1 MALNLNNSSFFSVTV
16 ITVCVE
22 VKTAEQA
29 VQAVESM
36 QWVLASSSA
45 FDSYISE
52 ARRPYLG
59 PQSKAS
65 SACIA
70 LVDFDV
76 DAGQAV
82 ESTRYLH
89 QVFAGKITVIALAEN
104 RDPELLLQA
113 MRAGCSE
120 FLPKPFN
127 KKTFVETLSRIE
139 SQWSKAQ
146 QRNAPAGTVL
156 AFMGAKGGS
165 GTTTIAV
172 HLATYLS
179 QCHNKRTLLID
190 NHGELGHTS
199 IYLGLDGSQN
209 HFSEVV
215 RNVSRLDSAL
225 LHGFVAKHA
234 TGLEVLSSPDVPGTA
249 AHLDTES
256 VVKTLEFLRSEY
268 EYVIVDCATSLDDTS
283 LAVIEASTRLY
294 LVATP
299 EIGAIRD
306 LSRYIDSVAH
316 AGCPTDKMHVVI
328 NRFSSRYAVDSSQIE
343 KAIRL
348 PIAIKLPNAY
358 VDLVRSVNLGEP
370 IPANRKSDFAAQIVK
385 WSNTLVGST
394 GSPAQP
400 KKESSLIRK
409 WK

>member
-1 MALNLNNSSFFSVTV
+1 VSSNFNNTSFFSVTV
-16 ITVCVE
+16 ITVCVDP
-22 VKTAEQA
+22 KIAEQA
-29 VQAVESM
+29 VQAVEAM
-36 QWVLASSSA
+36 PWVMASSSA

-52 ARRPYLG
+52 ARRPYIA
-59 PQSKAS
+59 PQSRAVNV
-65 SACIA
+65 CIA

-76 DAGQAV
+76 DAAQAV
-82 ESTRYLH
+82 ESTRYLN

-104 RDPELLLQA
+104 REPDLLLQA

-120 FLPKPFN
+120 FLPKPLN
-127 KKTFVETLSRIE
+127 KKSFGDTLNRIE
-139 SQWSKAQ
+139 TQYSKAQ
-146 QRNAPAGTVL
+146 QRSAPAGTVL
-156 AFMGAKGGS
+156 TFMGAKGGS
-165 GTTTIAV
+165 GTTTVAV
-172 HLATYLS
+172 HLATYLA
-179 QCHNKRTLLID
+179 QVHNKRTLLID
-190 NHGELGHTS
+190 NHPELGHIS

-215 RNVSRLDSAL
+215 HNVSRLDSAL

-234 TGLEVLSSPDVPGTA
+234 SGLEVLSSPDVPGSA

-268 EYVIVDCATSLDDTS
+268 EYVIVDCATKLDDLN
-283 LAVIEASTRLY
+283 LAVIEASSRLY

-299 EIGAIRD
+299 EIGSIRD

-328 NRFSSRYAVDSSQIE
+328 NRFSSRYAVESGQIE

-348 PIAIKLPNAY
+348 PIAMKLPNAY

-370 IPANRKSDFAAQIVK
+370 IPATRKSEFASQIVK

-394 GSPAQP
+394 GTQTQP
-400 KKESSLIRK
+400 KKESSLMSR